1 MTKYLKNKVVYIIA
15 TIGIIFILMIIIK
28 FTYTLKLPCQI
39 VGQKEWVLIQVEPD
53 KIISKIYD
61 NRKDQTLNFT
71 LLQFAREDFVQF
83 RQFSTADY
91 WVNKEDPI
99 ASFTSLD
106 NQISMANLTGELEK
120 ARDNLAIATAGE
132 KQALL
137 EEAKRALELAN
148 IQFNAF
154 EPQYLRNKELYE
166 KNLISS
172 AEWEITR
179 ATYDGF
185 QSNIALKKARLEVM
199 QTGEKDEIIRYTKD
213 HIEQLKSQVLLMNT
227 KLDMGNITAPFDGM
241 ISYPSQ
247 DSVICLVEKVDS
259 LLCKLPAPASELKY
273 LEPGLEIN
281 IRLFEIPGE
290 HLGELLD
297 IGHRMKLINGSPS
310 YILTG
315 YLDSTSNKAGPGMTG
330 IAEIQCDNITLLE
343 HLVRSFNKYV
353 MQI

>member
-1 MTKYLKNKVVYIIA
+1 
-15 TIGIIFILMIIIK
+15 MITIK
-28 FTYTLKLPCQI
+28 FTYTIKVPCQI
-39 VGQKEWVLIQVEPD
+39 VGQKEWTLIQVEPD

-61 NRKDQTLNFT
+61 NRKDVTLNFT

-83 RQFSTADY
+83 RQISMDED
-91 WVNKEDPI
+91 WVSKDDPI
-99 ASFTSLD
+99 ASFNSLD

-120 ARDNLAIATAGE
+120 AHTNLAVVTAGE

-137 EEAKRALELAN
+137 EEAERALDLAN
-148 IQFNAF
+148 IQFTAY

-166 KNLISS
+166 NNLISS

-179 ATYDGF
+179 ATYEGF
-185 QSNIALKKARLEVM
+185 ISNKALQTARLEVM
-199 QTGEKDEIIRYTKD
+199 RTGEKDEIIRYTQD
-213 HIEQLKSQVLLMNT
+213 HLEQLRSQVQLMNT
-227 KLDMGNITAPFDGM
+227 KLAMGNINAPFDGV

-247 DSVICLVEKVDS
+247 DSIICLVEKVDT
-259 LLCKLPAPASELKY
+259 LLCKLPAPAPELKY
-273 LEPGLEIN
+273 IKAGSEIT

-297 IGHRMKLINGSPS
+297 VSHRMKLINGLPG

-315 YLDSTSNKAGPGMTG
+315 YLNSDSNEASPGMTG
-330 IAEIQCDNITLLE
+330 IAEVQCDNVTIIE
-343 HLVRSFNKYV
+343 HLVRSFNKYL